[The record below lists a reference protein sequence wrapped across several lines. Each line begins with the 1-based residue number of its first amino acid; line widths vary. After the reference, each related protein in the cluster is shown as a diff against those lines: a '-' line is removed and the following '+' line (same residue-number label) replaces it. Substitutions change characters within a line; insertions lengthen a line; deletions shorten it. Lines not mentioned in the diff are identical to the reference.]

1 MWSGDR
7 SSLVHL
13 SIPMSSLKTALR
25 TAHAALASGQLD
37 EALKG
42 CKEALS
48 IDRSSVDAYL

>member
-1 MWSGDR
+1 
-7 SSLVHL
+7 
-13 SIPMSSLKTALR
+13 MSSLKTALR